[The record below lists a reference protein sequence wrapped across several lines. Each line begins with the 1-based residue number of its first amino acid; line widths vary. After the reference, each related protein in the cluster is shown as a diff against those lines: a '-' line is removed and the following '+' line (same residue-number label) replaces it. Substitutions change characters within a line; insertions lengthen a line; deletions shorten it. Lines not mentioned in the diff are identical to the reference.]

1 MLRLP
6 WRCSGIVIFGL
17 GLATAGTLTAQ
28 AAGPQKGQAAQEPQ
42 SFGEVIDI
50 RTGFVRVTL
59 PAGAPPPRVED
70 VEVLWRRQP
79 QRVVRV
85 VGGADDPLELGIAV
99 DRSVSMHAVFE
110 PMRAAALKLVD
121 QAVSDEDRLFAV
133 AFSNET
139 RLLAEGR
146 GEAARVIA
154 ALPTTPE
161 IGNRPTAL
169 YSALTRTLE
178 LFENAD
184 ARAALIVIS
193 DGCDTAGDL
202 ASATAVG
209 RRARD
214 MAIPIFL
221 LMPDRN
227 VCQNTIC
234 QQTAE
239 GTWDCKPE
247 ASPTILHGEPPDMF
261 NPAARQTALGESSLA
276 GGATEERDRFTGLIS
291 AAGGGDFVVNDP
303 EDWER
308 AMKKISDRLGRQW
321 TVVFEPSS
329 NEVTSD
335 EIKVYSK
342 AGGHRRRLE

>member
-1 MLRLP
+1 MI
-6 WRCSGIVIFGL
+6 WKSGWQVALLALCLVL
-17 GLATAGTLTAQ
+17 GDSWPALAQ
-28 AAGPQKGQAAQEPQ
+28 AAPEPP
-42 SFGEVIDI
+42 SFGEVVDV

-59 PAGAPPPRVED
+59 PAGAPPPRVEEI
-70 VEVLWRRQP
+70 EVLWRKQP

-99 DRSVSMHAVFE
+99 DRSVSMHAAFE

-121 QAVSDEDRLFAV
+121 QAVSEEDRLFAV
-133 AFSNET
+133 GFSNET

-146 GEAARVIA
+146 GEALQVIA

-169 YSALTRTLE
+169 FSALTRTLQ

-184 ARAALIVIS
+184 ARAAMIVVS
-193 DGCDTAGDL
+193 DGCDTAGDS
-202 ASATAVG
+202 ASATSVG

-214 MAIPIFL
+214 LAIPIFL

-234 QQTAE
+234 QQDAA
-239 GTWDCKPE
+239 GKWDCRPE
-247 ASPTILHGEPPDMF
+247 ASPTLMHGEPPDMF
-261 NPAARQTALGESSLA
+261 NPAARQTALAESSLA

-291 AAGGGDFVVNDP
+291 ASGGGDFVVNDP

-308 AMKKISDRLGRQW
+308 AMKKISERLGRQW

-329 NEVTSD
+329 AEVASD

>member
-1 MLRLP
+1 MI
-6 WRCSGIVIFGL
+6 WKSGWQVALLALCLVL
-17 GLATAGTLTAQ
+17 GDSWPALAQ
-28 AAGPQKGQAAQEPQ
+28 AAPEPP
-42 SFGEVIDI
+42 SFGEVVDV

-59 PAGAPPPRVED
+59 PAGAPPPRVEEI
-70 VEVLWRRQP
+70 EVLWRKQP

-85 VGGADDPLELGIAV
+85 VGGTDDPLELGIAV
-99 DRSVSMHAVFE
+99 DRSVSMHATFE

-121 QAVSDEDRLFAV
+121 QAVSEEDRLFAV
-133 AFSNET
+133 GFSNET

-146 GEAARVIA
+146 GEALQVIA

-169 YSALTRTLE
+169 FSALTRTLQ

-184 ARAALIVIS
+184 ARAAMIVVS
-193 DGCDTAGDL
+193 DGCDTAGDS
-202 ASATAVG
+202 ASATSVG

-214 MAIPIFL
+214 LAIPIFL

-234 QQTAE
+234 QQDAA
-239 GTWDCKPE
+239 GKWDCRPE
-247 ASPTILHGEPPDMF
+247 ASPTLMHGEPPDMF
-261 NPAARQTALGESSLA
+261 NPAARQTALAESSLA

-291 AAGGGDFVVNDP
+291 ASGGGDFVVNDP

-308 AMKKISDRLGRQW
+308 AMKKISERLGRQW

-329 NEVTSD
+329 AEVASD

>member
-1 MLRLP
+1 MI
-6 WRCSGIVIFGL
+6 WKSGWQVALLALCLVL
-17 GLATAGTLTAQ
+17 GDSWPALAQ
-28 AAGPQKGQAAQEPQ
+28 AAPEPP
-42 SFGEVIDI
+42 SFGEVVDV

-59 PAGAPPPRVED
+59 PAGAPPPRVEEI
-70 VEVLWRRQP
+70 EVLWRKQP

-99 DRSVSMHAVFE
+99 DRSVSMHATFE

-121 QAVSDEDRLFAV
+121 QAVSEEDRLFAV
-133 AFSNET
+133 GFSNET

-146 GEAARVIA
+146 GEALQVIA

-169 YSALTRTLE
+169 FSALTRTLQ

-184 ARAALIVIS
+184 ARAAMIVVS
-193 DGCDTAGDL
+193 DGCDTAGDS
-202 ASATAVG
+202 ASATSVG

-214 MAIPIFL
+214 LAIPIFL

-234 QQTAE
+234 QQDAA
-239 GTWDCKPE
+239 GKWDCRPE
-247 ASPTILHGEPPDMF
+247 ASPTLMHGEPPDMF
-261 NPAARQTALGESSLA
+261 NPAARQTALAESSLA

-291 AAGGGDFVVNDP
+291 ASGGGDFVVNDP

-308 AMKKISDRLGRQW
+308 AMKKISERLGRQW

-329 NEVTSD
+329 AEVASD

>member
-1 MLRLP
+1 MI
-6 WRCSGIVIFGL
+6 WKSGWQVALLALCLVL
-17 GLATAGTLTAQ
+17 GDSWPALAQ
-28 AAGPQKGQAAQEPQ
+28 AAPEPP
-42 SFGEVIDI
+42 SFGEVVDV

-59 PAGAPPPRVED
+59 PAGAPPPRVEEI
-70 VEVLWRRQP
+70 EVLWRKQP

-121 QAVSDEDRLFAV
+121 QAVSEEDRLFAV
-133 AFSNET
+133 GFSNET

-146 GEAARVIA
+146 GEALQVIA

-169 YSALTRTLE
+169 FSALTRTLQ

-184 ARAALIVIS
+184 ARAAMIVVS
-193 DGCDTAGDL
+193 DGCDTAGDS
-202 ASATAVG
+202 ASATSVG

-214 MAIPIFL
+214 LAIPIFL

-234 QQTAE
+234 QQDAA
-239 GTWDCKPE
+239 GKWDCRPE
-247 ASPTILHGEPPDMF
+247 ASPTLMHGEPPDMF
-261 NPAARQTALGESSLA
+261 NPAARQTALAESSLA

-291 AAGGGDFVVNDP
+291 ASGGGDFVVNDP

-308 AMKKISDRLGRQW
+308 AMKKISERLGRQW

-329 NEVTSD
+329 AEVASD

>member
-1 MLRLP
+1 MI
-6 WRCSGIVIFGL
+6 WKSGWQVALLALCLVL
-17 GLATAGTLTAQ
+17 GDAWPALAQ
-28 AAGPQKGQAAQEPQ
+28 AAPEPP
-42 SFGEVIDI
+42 SFGEVVDV

-59 PAGAPPPRVED
+59 PAGAPPPRVEEI
-70 VEVLWRRQP
+70 EVLWRKQP

-133 AFSNET
+133 GFSNET

-146 GEAARVIA
+146 GEALQVIA

-169 YSALTRTLE
+169 FSALTRTLQ

-184 ARAALIVIS
+184 ARAAMIVVS
-193 DGCDTAGDL
+193 DGCDTAGDS
-202 ASATAVG
+202 ASATSVG

-214 MAIPIFL
+214 LAIPIFL

-234 QQTAE
+234 QQDAA
-239 GTWDCKPE
+239 GKWDCRPE
-247 ASPTILHGEPPDMF
+247 ASPTLMHGEPPDMF
-261 NPAARQTALGESSLA
+261 NPAARQTALAESSLA

-291 AAGGGDFVVNDP
+291 ASGGGDFVVNDP

-308 AMKKISDRLGRQW
+308 AMKKISERLGRQW

-329 NEVTSD
+329 AEVASD